1 MPSRE
6 PSGVTCNEG
15 PMAGAFINT
24 FYFCSRYQT
33 VLESA
38 LEVRVPVCKQ
48 TSSNIELLPYQG
60 PDC

>member
-6 PSGVTCNEG
+6 PSGAMCNEG

-24 FYFCSRYQT
+24 FYFCSRDQT

-38 LEVRVPVCKQ
+38 LEVQVPACKQ
-48 TSSNIELLPYQG
+48 KSSNIELLPY
-60 PDC
+60 